1 MVVIQLK
8 YVFKMYCLVSYSSSY
23 KQSVEELHVR
33 LLKNAILLAVG
44 SKNHELLL
52 AVVSTGSR
60 QRQSA
65 TLGVGRI
72 FYCCT
77 AHLTEV

>member
-1 MVVIQLK
+1 
-8 YVFKMYCLVSYSSSY
+8 MYCLVSYSSSY

-52 AVVSTGSR
+52 AVVSTGR

-65 TLGVGRI
+65 TLGVGWI